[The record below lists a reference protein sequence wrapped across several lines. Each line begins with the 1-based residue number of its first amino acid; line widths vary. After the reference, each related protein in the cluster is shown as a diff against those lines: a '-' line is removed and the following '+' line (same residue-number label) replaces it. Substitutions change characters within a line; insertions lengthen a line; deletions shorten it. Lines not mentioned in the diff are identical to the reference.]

1 MDNASSYPQQPVHL
15 HTLNHESQTSVRTSS
30 PNDCEST
37 IEPEQQSHENNARV
51 SMSEQKSMGVTVE
64 TELLAKLQSG
74 KFQNER
80 LGPFKIAGDVLAI
93 LLPIGLLAFM
103 IRIWR
108 LDGKEMDPSI
118 FAKWANSINV
128 VRLAFRTIFRG
139 THHS

>member
-1 MDNASSYPQQPVHL
+1 MNNASSYPQQPVHL

-30 PNDCEST
+30 PIDCEST
-37 IEPEQQSHENNARV
+37 TEPEQQSHENNARV
-51 SMSEQKSMGVTVE
+51 SMSDQKSMGVTVD

-80 LGPFKIAGDVLAI
+80 LSPFKIAGDVLAI

-128 VRLAFRTIFRG
+128 VRLASRTTFRG
-139 THHS
+139 MQHS